1 MIFSI
6 QSTAFPIYPKS
17 IYHLRA
23 RYLAVRAS
31 RTMCPGDLAPDNT
44 DLGTLNLTL
53 GPVDESDFLSAVEL
67 GGLGIGH
74 AIELENA
81 IM

>member
-1 MIFSI
+1 
-6 QSTAFPIYPKS
+6 
-17 IYHLRA
+17 
-23 RYLAVRAS
+23 
-31 RTMCPGDLAPDNT
+31 MCPGDLAPDNT